1 MHATHHVEEDVEG
14 VRLPRVR
21 RDEADEGDEVER
33 GGLDQDRGFFRKT
46 ERLARVANR
55 VLAHPD
61 AVGDQHC
68 NARGARSINARM
80 GRDGE
85 KKGRTRAESVDGDGR
100 AEERLADLLLLLNE
114 DRVTFGEPR
123 EALDG
128 RDTSSCTR

>member
-1 MHATHHVEEDVEG
+1 
-14 VRLPRVR
+14 
-21 RDEADEGDEVER
+21 
-33 GGLDQDRGFFRKT
+33 
-46 ERLARVANR
+46 
-55 VLAHPD
+55 
-61 AVGDQHC
+61 
-68 NARGARSINARM
+68 M